1 MIQRSNPSEDP
12 LARAIPEDPC
22 GDAEACP
29 EIPGRRLAIP
39 VAAVLLFCC
48 AAGCGG
54 VTAAEFPTSPELPTE
69 RRRPDGVAIDPAS
82 APPPAAERAASGDG
96 LVTLRT
102 PLGVDVA
109 VAAVAEFF
117 RRVVL
122 EDGDGLGDLFTR
134 DALAIAP
141 GSSGGQGQTPSAGL
155 WWEQRFR
162 RLDYGKLTGEPLYRE
177 SEVEVY
183 RGEDVL
189 EASPHP
195 AIQTET
201 LDENDVII
209 RVPIITARVGA
220 DRLLGDEILVWL
232 RRDGARF
239 KIYRLLEDFQ
249 LQ

>member
-1 MIQRSNPSEDP
+1 M
-12 LARAIPEDPC
+12 A
-22 GDAEACP
+22 
-29 EIPGRRLAIP
+29 
-39 VAAVLLFCC
+39 
-48 AAGCGG
+48 
-54 VTAAEFPTSPELPTE
+54 TEFPTSAEFPIE

-82 APPPAAERAASGDG
+82 APPPAADRAAVGDG

-122 EDGDGLGDLFTR
+122 EDGDGLSALFAR
-134 DALAIAP
+134 DALAISP
-141 GSSGGQGQTPSAGL
+141 NPGGQSQTPSASL

-162 RLDYGKLTGEPLYRE
+162 RLDYSKLAGEPLYRE
-177 SEVEVY
+177 SEVAIY
-183 RGEDVL
+183 RGEDAL
-189 EASPHP
+189 EDSPHP

-201 LDENDVII
+201 LDENDFIV

-220 DRLLGDEILVWL
+220 DRLLGDEIILWL
-232 RRDGARF
+232 RREGARF